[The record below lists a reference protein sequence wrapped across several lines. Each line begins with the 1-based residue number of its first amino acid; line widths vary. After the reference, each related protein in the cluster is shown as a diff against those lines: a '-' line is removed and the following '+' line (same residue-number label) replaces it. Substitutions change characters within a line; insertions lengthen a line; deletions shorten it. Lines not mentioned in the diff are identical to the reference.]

1 MTLELS
7 SPTERYRTG
16 ASHCRLFL
24 LVPEAIVVAPTSSTQ
39 PVWSA
44 FRPLVLALLGEA
56 WFASPSEPWSIEKKS
71 QERES
76 QRCEKPSE
84 RIMFGQFFGD
94 IWNHHSESEDRNTKV
109 ISSTHP
115 IVNHWPTLKP
125 LCRTSKVTFSSCL
138 STFRCLKGLRR
149 AQWANL
155 MYLGEA
161 TYTFSPPPS
170 VPKISKKMWEKER
183 QVNDGYGR
191 RYPFLEGIPGD
202 PPDFSPDI
210 SVDRP
215 FLSVGIRF
223 PPKKLTAN
231 FIADFT
237 GSWAE
242 VSVVSW
248 LHVDPVRS
256 DGVMGHFY
264 PFFG

>member
-44 FRPLVLALLGEA
+44 FRPLVLALLGECLA
-56 WFASPSEPWSIEKKS
+56 KHGSPAPANHEASKKKR
-71 QERES
+71 QERDS

-138 STFRCLKGLRR
+138 SAFRCLKGLRR

-170 VPKISKKMWEKER
+170 VPKISKKCGKKNDRWMMAMVEDIPSWKGSPEIPRIFR
-183 QVNDGYGR
+183 QI
-191 RYPFLEGIPGD
+191 FL
-202 PPDFSPDI
+202 
-210 SVDRP
+210 
-215 FLSVGIRF
+215 
-223 PPKKLTAN
+223 
-231 FIADFT
+231 
-237 GSWAE
+237 
-242 VSVVSW
+242 
-248 LHVDPVRS
+248 
-256 DGVMGHFY
+256 
-264 PFFG
+264 